1 MGFMFYARLAEAAA
15 GLVTANPALLV
26 DGLTGAAKSWV
37 TGQLLDSD
45 LLAPVVEPVKDLVGE
60 TFDDVEWSDIAD
72 TSAFW

>member
-1 MGFMFYARLAEAAA
+1 MGFMFYARIAEAAA